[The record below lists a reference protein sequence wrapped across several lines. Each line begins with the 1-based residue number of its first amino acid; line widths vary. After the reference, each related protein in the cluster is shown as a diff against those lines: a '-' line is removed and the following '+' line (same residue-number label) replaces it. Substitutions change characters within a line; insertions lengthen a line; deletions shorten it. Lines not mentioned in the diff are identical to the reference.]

1 MVHDALVIAAGIA
14 AILALAD
21 AVIRIIDRVMGHY
34 GLSGG
39 FVGLTVLAIGT
50 SLLEIATHVV
60 GSIKMLREPESYRA
74 MSALL
79 IGSNIGSDI
88 VQQNLLLPAVA
99 LVAVVTMTHR
109 RVVQGV
115 GGLVAAS
122 ALLWVL
128 CLDGRLT
135 RGEGAVLVLL
145 YAAYLLWLGRTEN
158 RAGVPSQ
165 RRRLDGPRLVFLN
178 TAIAVAFALIA
189 LLAGPVLDAATR
201 LVAVLPVSGS
211 FFGVTV
217 LGVAA
222 AVPELATAVA
232 ALRRGEKEMAA
243 GILIGSN
250 VTNPMFAAGLGAM
263 ISTYHVPPVVTLFD
277 LPTKI
282 ATGAVIFLSF
292 WSKGRLSRP
301 WAGALIVTYFAYL
314 YARLAWFPVD

>member
-1 MVHDALVIAAGIA
+1 MLHDALVITAGIA
-14 AILALAD
+14 AILILSD
-21 AVIRIIDRVMGHY
+21 AVVRMSDRLMGHY

-60 GSIKMLREPESYRA
+60 GSVKILGAPETYRS

-99 LVAVVTMTHR
+99 LVAAVTLTPR

-128 CLDGRLT
+128 CLDDRLT
-135 RGEGAVLVLL
+135 RGEGAILVLL
-145 YAAYLLWLGRTEN
+145 YAAYLLWLARAEN
-158 RAGVPSQ
+158 RLGVSFK
-165 RRRLDGPRLVFLN
+165 RRRLDGPRLVLLN
-178 TAIAVAFALIA
+178 AAIAVAFALIA

-217 LGVAA
+217 LGIAA
-222 AVPELATAVA
+222 AVPELSTAVA

-250 VTNPMFAAGLGAM
+250 VTNPMLAAGLGAM

-277 LPTKI
+277 LPMKI
-282 ATGAVIFLSF
+282 ATGAVIFLGF
-292 WSKGRLSRP
+292 WSKSRLSRP